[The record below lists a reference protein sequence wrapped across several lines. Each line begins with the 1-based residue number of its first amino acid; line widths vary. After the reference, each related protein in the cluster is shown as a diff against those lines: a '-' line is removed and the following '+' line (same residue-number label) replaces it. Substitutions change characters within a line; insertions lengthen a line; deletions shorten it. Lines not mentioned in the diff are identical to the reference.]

1 MSLRQAL
8 TLTILQTEISASP
21 FADAETWQRS
31 DQRDQNENKNDYE
44 FDYGENVL
52 NAVMPRHSDRVP
64 IGNTTRNYARFTL
77 HGSPMWPDRS
87 EARHGTLVRK
97 ASPYVTRFIF

>member
-1 MSLRQAL
+1 MSLRQPL
-8 TLTILQTEISASP
+8 TLAILQTEISASP
-21 FADAETWQRS
+21 FADAETWQHS

-64 IGNTTRNYARFTL
+64 IGNTTRNYACSL
-77 HGSPMWPDRS
+77 SMGHQCGQIDRKL
-87 EARHGTLVRK
+87 AMG
-97 ASPYVTRFIF
+97 P